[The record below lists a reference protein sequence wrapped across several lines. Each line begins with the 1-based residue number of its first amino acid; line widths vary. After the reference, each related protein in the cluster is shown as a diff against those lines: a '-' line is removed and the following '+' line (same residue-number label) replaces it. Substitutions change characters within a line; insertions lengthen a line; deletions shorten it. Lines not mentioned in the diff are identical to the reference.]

1 PKQQTLP
8 SLFKQALGSNSD
20 RHKTITE
27 ALGVFNAKDMQPY
40 SVVDDEGFQ
49 HLIKTLEPRYEI
61 PSRTHFS
68 NKIIP
73 ALYEETRS
81 RIENELAN
89 APYIDLTTDSCYL
102 TRPNITIPVT
112 TDNAQNMVNAIKEA
126 TGLGPQIGC
135 FAHILNLAAK
145 KAVAVQQISRLLGK
159 VRKVVTFFHKS
170 TTAAHALKVKQEML
184 NISVHKLIHDC
195 PTRWNTIY
203 DMMERYLEQQPAIYS
218 ALMDKN
224 VKKNVKDIAVSSDSE
239 LKLTE
244 EMINLLKL
252 LKTIT
257 TLLSTE
263 TTPSLSMV
271 LPLKTMILKSM
282 EPVEDESLAIKDA
295 KAAISQ
301 DLENRYTDPNLQ
313 EYLNRASFLDPRFKS
328 LPYMNAAMYANICS
342 GVIREISEQQQREL
356 DHLEART
363 PQNLLPR
370 RSLL

>member
-1 PKQQTLP
+1 MSAVTDWK
-8 SLFKQALGSNSD
+8 
-20 RHKTITE
+20 
-27 ALGVFNAKDMQPY
+27 
-40 SVVDDEGFQ
+40 
-49 HLIKTLEPRYEI
+49 LE
-61 PSRTHFS
+61 
-68 NKIIP
+68 
-73 ALYEETRS
+73 
-81 RIENELAN
+81 
-89 APYIDLTTDSCYL
+89 
-102 TRPNITIPVT
+102 RPNITIPVT

-145 KAVAVQQISRLLGK
+145 KAVAIQQISRLLGK

-224 VKKNVKDIAVSSDSE
+224 VKKNVKDIAVLSDSE
-239 LKLTE
+239 LKLAE
-244 EMINLLKL
+244 EMINLLKP

-263 TTPSLSMV
+263 TTPSLSV
-271 LPLKTMILKSM
+271 IPLKTMILKFM

-295 KAAISQ
+295 KAAITQ

-328 LPYMNAAMYANICS
+328 LPYMNAAMYAN
-342 GVIREISEQQQREL
+342 
-356 DHLEART
+356 
-363 PQNLLPR
+363 
-370 RSLL
+370 